1 MPSSDPLRRLSL
13 AIGAGGVIA
22 LAAISPVFAG
32 STTSGSAG
40 DTSSCDA
47 VVVQYPVAALM
58 AEVEC
63 DEDDLVAGYTDNE
76 DEQAEAEDQAGED
89 ETADDQG
96 DDQQGEDTSSAKP
109 HKSHHSSDATE
120 NENENEDE
128 DASDNEDDADHQSGG
143 DESDDSSDDSSD
155 DGDGGSDDSNDD

>member
-1 MPSSDPLRRLSL
+1 MKSSDPLRRLSL

-22 LAAISPVFAG
+22 LAAIAPVFAG

-47 VVVQYPVAALM
+47 FVVQYPVAALM

-76 DEQAEAEDQAGED
+76 DEQTEAD
-89 ETADDQG
+89 EPEADDQSG
-96 DDQQGEDTSSAKP
+96 DDQADDQQAEDTSSAKP
-109 HKSHHSSDATE
+109 HKSHDSNDATE
-120 NENENEDE
+120 NDDENE
-128 DASDNEDDADHQSGG
+128 DASDDEDDADHRSGG
-143 DESDDSSDDSSD
+143 DESDDGSD
-155 DGDGGSDDSNDD
+155 DGDSGSDDSNDD

>member
-47 VVVQYPVAALM
+47 FVVQYPVAALM

-76 DEQAEAEDQAGED
+76 DEQAEAEDQAADD
-89 ETADDQG
+89 ETADDQD
-96 DDQQGEDTSSAKP
+96 DDQQGEDTTSAKP
-109 HKSHHSSDATE
+109 HKSQHSSDATE
-120 NENENEDE
+120 NENENED
-128 DASDNEDDADHQSGG
+128 ASDDEDDADHQSGG
-143 DESDDSSDDSSD
+143 DESDDSSDGGHS
-155 DGDGGSDDSNDD
+155 GSDDSNDD

>member
-76 DEQAEAEDQAGED
+76 DEQAEAEDQAADD
-89 ETADDQG
+89 ETADDQD
-96 DDQQGEDTSSAKP
+96 DDQQGEDTTSAKP
-109 HKSHHSSDATE
+109 HKSQHSSDATE
-120 NENENEDE
+120 NENENED
-128 DASDNEDDADHQSGG
+128 ASDDEDDADHQSGG
-143 DESDDSSDDSSD
+143 DESDDGSD
-155 DGDGGSDDSNDD
+155 DGDSGSDDSNDD